1 VTQDWP
7 QGGSV
12 RPYGRGYL
20 GWYGLAWA
28 GATIAYQP
36 FLAFLLPLRI
46 VEIGGRPDPILLSAA
61 VLLGGVTAGLANLGW
76 GILGDQV
83 VARGGG
89 RRPLVLA
96 GLGGTLFSYGLL
108 ALASSPTGL
117 LVALFCFQV
126 ALNLLLSALVATA
139 ADEVPAY
146 DKGLLGGV
154 LCIGAP
160 AGAAASVVA
169 TLPEMSVGRGLF
181 WTALMVPMFVLPYA
195 LQRRSPD
202 QRPATHEAAAVAAPK
217 QKHAF
222 VVLWSVR
229 LVLQI
234 ASKAMFFFLVYYF
247 AETVG
252 QVRSTVLAQLTLIAA
267 IIAAPTAL
275 VLGRLSDQYR
285 RHRTILLI
293 MISAMAGGLVIM
305 AVQTHWTWAL
315 TGYLMFACS
324 AAICLALH
332 AGFAMLQLPPNL
344 ASGKGLGLLNLTNTL
359 PAVAVAGLGMAVVPQ
374 HGYRMLLWILA
385 AAVIAAGSALTS
397 RRLYPACE

>member
-1 VTQDWP
+1 VTR
-7 QGGSV
+7 GARHGRSV
-12 RPYGRGYL
+12 RPYDRRYL

-46 VEIGGRPDPILLSAA
+46 VEIVGRPDPILLSAA

-96 GLGGTLFSYGLL
+96 GLGGTLVSYGML

-160 AGAAASVVA
+160 AGAAAGVMA

-181 WTALMVPMFVLPYA
+181 WTALLVPVLVLPYA
-195 LQRRSPD
+195 LQRSFPD
-202 QRPATHEAAAVAAPK
+202 QRPPTREAAAVEAPRK
-217 QKHAF
+217 SHAF

-247 AETVG
+247 ADTVG
-252 QVRSTVLAQLTLIAA
+252 KIRPTVLAQLTLVAA
-267 IIAAPTAL
+267 IVAAPAAL
-275 VLGRLSDQYR
+275 LLGRLSDRYR
-285 RHRTILLI
+285 RHRTVLLI
-293 MISAMAGGLVIM
+293 MIAIMASGLIIM

-315 TGYLMFACS
+315 AGYLMFACS

-332 AGFAMLQLPPNL
+332 AGFAMLQLPSGL
-344 ASGKGLGLLNLTNTL
+344 ASGKALGVLNLTNTL
-359 PAVAVAGLGMAVVPQ
+359 PAVAVAGLGMAIVPQ
-374 HGYRMLLWILA
+374 HGYRMLCWILA
-385 AAVIAAGSALTS
+385 AAVIVAGSALTS
-397 RRLYPACE
+397 RRL